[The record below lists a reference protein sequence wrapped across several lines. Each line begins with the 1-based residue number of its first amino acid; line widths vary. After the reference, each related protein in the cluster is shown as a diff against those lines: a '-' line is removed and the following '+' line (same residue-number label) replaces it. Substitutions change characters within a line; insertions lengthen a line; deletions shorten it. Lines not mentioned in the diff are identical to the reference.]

1 MNYMLMAALAFGI
14 CSCDDTIEEAIPQ
27 HYDQEAAVTVDD
39 IVLNKTLPEAISLK
53 EIADQ
58 GDTINLF
65 QIEEVKNL
73 PANSAVDFVL
83 QFSNSE
89 DFSNYGSLD
98 VTVKDGVAFVLAS
111 EWQNQYLN
119 VVGRSPK
126 AKDINIRYE
135 AYMVKNGTSVVRMGG
150 PETYVGSSKVNV
162 TPYPSELVIEENY
175 YLLGTVNGWSVAEA
189 IQFSHTGDPYDNPVF
204 TIKVNITPE
213 QAAEG
218 WWWKIVP
225 ESTYKTG
232 DWVSAD
238 NASFGVAENGS
249 EASEGKLVA
258 RTVDTDCGAGCLK
271 REGKLILTI
280 NMEEGTYAF
289 TDAPVELYMTGS
301 NYGWG
306 DANNGGVWLPMTPCY
321 GSDVDYWTIIYLHE
335 GEMFKF
341 APQAGWGDDF
351 GGQATI
357 NDVAGAN
364 ITVDGTNLVA
374 GKAGWY
380 LLHIVN
386 GTERK
391 LTVLQPNVYLIGDT
405 AGEWNVADSH
415 KFTVP
420 TTEDG
425 VFESP
430 AFANDA
436 QLRMCV
442 SIDGFD
448 WWKTEFIVFD
458 GVITYRG
465 RGGDQ
470 DRVNVSAGQKAYLNF
485 AKGTAEI
492 K

>member
-1 MNYMLMAALAFGI
+1 MLMAALAFGI

-135 AYMVKNGTSVVRMGG
+135 AYMVKNGTSAVRMGG
-150 PETYVGSSKVNV
+150 PATYVGSSKVNV

-249 EASEGKLVA
+249 EASEGLLVA

-289 TDAPVELYMTGS
+289 TDAPVEL
-301 NYGWG
+301 
-306 DANNGGVWLPMTPCY
+306 
-321 GSDVDYWTIIYLHE
+321 
-335 GEMFKF
+335 
-341 APQAGWGDDF
+341 
-351 GGQATI
+351 
-357 NDVAGAN
+357 
-364 ITVDGTNLVA
+364 
-374 GKAGWY
+374 
-380 LLHIVN
+380 
-386 GTERK
+386 
-391 LTVLQPNVYLIGDT
+391 
-405 AGEWNVADSH
+405 
-415 KFTVP
+415 
-420 TTEDG
+420 
-425 VFESP
+425 
-430 AFANDA
+430 
-436 QLRMCV
+436 
-442 SIDGFD
+442 
-448 WWKTEFIVFD
+448 
-458 GVITYRG
+458 
-465 RGGDQ
+465 
-470 DRVNVSAGQKAYLNF
+470 
-485 AKGTAEI
+485 
-492 K
+492 